1 MFPEAQWLSL
11 SLSTDMF
18 PYFQPI
24 YQFPD
29 GFNLLSPQ
37 NPIQITIVLIRILE
51 DFFRGCRNIKFALP
65 MELAQQRN
73 YVFNTAMT
81 EWMSY
86 REVLFEKNY
95 STDLKDYVNNL
106 YSKSDFTHS
115 PIGKKLI
122 FNLLWQTKYYFLPFF
137 KIEAL
142 SFEKPSHE
150 VTLRPL
156 SLRVTFLRDVFTA
169 LSEKID
175 SAIPTRAEIPDI
187 TNVWEK
193 YKFDIDN
200 AVSVRLDAL
209 LGAKKNSPMAVNAII
224 IKYTAAIL
232 AVLDWWINDEASP
245 ARDQE
250 NFRLYRTSPVDGRP
264 VFSID
269 LKTDAND
276 LFKQNLKKLA
286 EQAAGGQHASTS
298 LSTGASTSLSTG
310 ASTSPGSQ
318 DASQANAAQTP
329 AAQTSAQVPDAAQTT
344 QTPSTAAAPQE
355 DAEQKPVD
363 DIELAEDAN
372 DGFVIDDD
380 ELAE

>member
-1 MFPEAQWLSL
+1 
-11 SLSTDMF
+11 
-18 PYFQPI
+18 
-24 YQFPD
+24 
-29 GFNLLSPQ
+29 
-37 NPIQITIVLIRILE
+37 
-51 DFFRGCRNIKFALP
+51 

-73 YVFNTAMT
+73 DVFNTAMT

-142 SFEKPSHE
+142 SFEKPAHE
-150 VTLRPL
+150 ITLRPL
-156 SLRVTFLRDVFTA
+156 SLRVTFLRDVFTV

-175 SAIPTRAEIPDI
+175 SAIQTRAEIPEI

-200 AVSVRLDAL
+200 VVSVRLDAL
-209 LGAKKNSPMAVNAII
+209 LGAKKNSPMAVNASI
-224 IKYTAAIL
+224 IKYSAAIL

-264 VFSID
+264 MFSIE

-276 LFKQNLKKLA
+276 LFKQNLKRLA
-286 EQAAGGQHASTS
+286 EQAAGGQPQNTAQ
-298 LSTGASTSLSTG
+298 
-310 ASTSPGSQ
+310 SPAAQPSVSPVSQ
-318 DASQANAAQTP
+318 ESETQTTAQIPAQTTPPQAAAQTP
-329 AAQTSAQVPDAAQTT
+329 RPANTT
-344 QTPSTAAAPQE
+344 AAPQN
-355 DAEQKPVD
+355 AATQRPIA
-363 DIELAEDAN
+363 DIELAEDAD
-372 DGFVIDDD
+372 DGFVIEDDD
-380 ELAE
+380 LAE